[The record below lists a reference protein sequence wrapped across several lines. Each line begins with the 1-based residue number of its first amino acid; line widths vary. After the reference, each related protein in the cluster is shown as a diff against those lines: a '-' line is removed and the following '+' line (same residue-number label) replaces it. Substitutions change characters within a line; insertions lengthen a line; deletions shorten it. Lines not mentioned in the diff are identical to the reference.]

1 MFWLKKRYSIL
12 IISFVIIAYI
22 LESFLAFSKQ
32 LLLISEYFIFY
43 IFLILAFERLVIIRH
58 SAFLKSNFIKN
69 SSWLYRVPPTNSFCT
84 YEHCHLPRDDLL
96 NRVTRDL
103 KLAVKMLTL
112 VVLWNQFILTRAKKC
127 EVVKMSYL
135 IICWFCRYLLIFI
148 PFFELM

>member
-43 IFLILAFERLVIIRH
+43 IFLILVFERLVIIRH

-69 SSWLYRVPPTNSFCT
+69 SS
-84 YEHCHLPRDDLL
+84 
-96 NRVTRDL
+96 
-103 KLAVKMLTL
+103 
-112 VVLWNQFILTRAKKC
+112 
-127 EVVKMSYL
+127 
-135 IICWFCRYLLIFI
+135 
-148 PFFELM
+148 